1 MKLNTDFPWL
11 CVKDDERFNGV
22 VWRLVGEVI
31 IEDQEDGSGLLN
43 FDLEINDST
52 NPIKDVKAFHQYTG
66 DFISKAIQKG
76 LEIEKT

>member
-31 IEDQEDGSGLLN
+31 IEYQEDGSGLLN

-52 NPIKDVKAFHQYTG
+52 NPIEDVKAFHQYTG

>member
-1 MKLNTDFPWL
+1 MNTDFPWL
-11 CVKDDERFNGV
+11 CVNADARFNGV
-22 VWRLVGEVI
+22 VWRLVGEAI

-52 NPIKDVKAFHQYTG
+52 NPIEDVKAFHQYTG

>member
-1 MKLNTDFPWL
+1 MF
-11 CVKDDERFNGV
+11 KDDERFNGV

-52 NPIKDVKAFHQYTG
+52 NPIEDVKAFHQYTG

-76 LEIEKT
+76 LEIEKNIVA